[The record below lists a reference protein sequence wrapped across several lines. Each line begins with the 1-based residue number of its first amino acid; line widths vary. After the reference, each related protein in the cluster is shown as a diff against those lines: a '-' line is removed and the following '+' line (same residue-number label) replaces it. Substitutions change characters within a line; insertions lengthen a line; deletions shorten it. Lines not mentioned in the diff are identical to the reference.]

1 MASRFTEVS
10 DHGFLFL
17 FRHVEMLR
25 KTAHAQELRHAS
37 VDEFSVQPDPVRRN
51 RAGAFPAERT
61 QDHALRFFG
70 VTMNMRQA

>member
-1 MASRFTEVS
+1 MTSRFPEMP

-17 FRHVEMLR
+17 FRHMKMLR
-25 KTAHAQELRHAS
+25 KTVHAEKLRHAS

-51 RAGAFPAERT
+51 RAGAFPAERA
-61 QDHALRFFG
+61 QNHALRFFG